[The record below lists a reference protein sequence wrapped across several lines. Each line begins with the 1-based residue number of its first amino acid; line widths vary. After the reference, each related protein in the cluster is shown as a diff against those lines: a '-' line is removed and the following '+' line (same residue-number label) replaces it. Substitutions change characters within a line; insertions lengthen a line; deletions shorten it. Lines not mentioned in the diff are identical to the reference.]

1 MNPLISVIVPVYN
14 VEGYLN
20 KCVQSLVT
28 QKYQHLEIILVDD
41 GSTDSSGKLCDEL
54 SLTDRRI
61 KVIHKVNGGLSSA
74 RNVGLDAATGG
85 YISFIDSDDY
95 VASDF
100 YESLLAVT
108 ASDRTIACSHIVRV
122 DENGVITPRKDP
134 HISGGRISS
143 EDFVRELLLHIG
155 DVSVCSKLFK
165 RDLIGS
171 QRFDETKLNEDLL
184 FVIDLLPKID
194 CIAFT
199 GKVGYYYLCRTD
211 SISSRYGKAIED
223 MVGNSLL
230 FRRRALNMFPELDKE
245 ANRFVLFQHMA
256 YLLLIP
262 DSMQNKDNR
271 LYQSAKKYVRRK
283 FLSEGLF
290 NGFLS
295 LRDKIILC
303 GQIFIPKYLSK
314 YYQKRH

>member
-1 MNPLISVIVPVYN
+1 
-14 VEGYLN
+14 
-20 KCVQSLVT
+20 
-28 QKYQHLEIILVDD
+28 
-41 GSTDSSGKLCDEL
+41 
-54 SLTDRRI
+54 
-61 KVIHKVNGGLSSA
+61 
-74 RNVGLDAATGG
+74 
-85 YISFIDSDDY
+85 
-95 VASDF
+95 
-100 YESLLAVT
+100 
-108 ASDRTIACSHIVRV
+108 
-122 DENGVITPRKDP
+122 
-134 HISGGRISS
+134 
-143 EDFVRELLLHIG
+143 
-155 DVSVCSKLFK
+155 
-165 RDLIGS
+165 
-171 QRFDETKLNEDLL
+171 
-184 FVIDLLPKID
+184 
-194 CIAFT
+194 
-199 GKVGYYYLCRTD
+199 
-211 SISSRYGKAIED
+211 

-230 FRRRALNMFPELDKE
+230 FRRIALNIFPELDKE